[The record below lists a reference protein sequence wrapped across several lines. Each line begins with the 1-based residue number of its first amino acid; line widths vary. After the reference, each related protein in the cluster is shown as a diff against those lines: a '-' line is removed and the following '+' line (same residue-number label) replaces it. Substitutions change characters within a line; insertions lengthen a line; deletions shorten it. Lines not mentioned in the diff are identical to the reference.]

1 MITNLF
7 VLGIISILVN
17 LVLLIIIAA
26 LSSAVGLF
34 DLTIIQPIYLATSLS
49 YVYILFN
56 MAYAV
61 VTIIGIILGFFYKDC
76 IRKIGVII
84 LIIANL
90 ILIPLFLL
98 NCIFFIAWYA
108 SNAQVLDNKFIPL
121 YTRASIRIVLSVFQ
135 LGLFV
140 YNICHIIVICNS
152 FRNRIG
158 NRQAEEYQGTES
170 VGAI

>member
-61 VTIIGIILGFFYKDC
+61 VTIIGHYFRILLQ
-76 IRKIGVII
+76 R
-84 LIIANL
+84 
-90 ILIPLFLL
+90 
-98 NCIFFIAWYA
+98 
-108 SNAQVLDNKFIPL
+108 L
-121 YTRASIRIVLSVFQ
+121 Y
-135 LGLFV
+135 
-140 YNICHIIVICNS
+140 
-152 FRNRIG
+152 
-158 NRQAEEYQGTES
+158 
-170 VGAI
+170 